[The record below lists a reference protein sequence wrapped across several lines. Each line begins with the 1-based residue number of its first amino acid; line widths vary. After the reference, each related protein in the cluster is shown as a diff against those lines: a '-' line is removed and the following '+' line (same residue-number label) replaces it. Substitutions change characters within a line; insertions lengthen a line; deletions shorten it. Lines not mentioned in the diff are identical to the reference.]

1 MAVIERIG
9 ASDKL
14 TREWKGKQE
23 YFDAFETLS
32 ITDLVLADE
41 AFYVGTNAG
50 VVSKFTLPVSIK
62 ARKMCKTI
70 FLLSKG
76 QMKSKSRLAS
86 RRFSQKMNERI

>member
-9 ASDKL
+9 GFDKL
-14 TREWKGKQE
+14 TREWKGKLE
-23 YFDAFETLS
+23 YFDALETLS

-62 ARKMCKTI
+62 ARNMCKI
-70 FLLSKG
+70 FSIVPSK
-76 QMKSKSRLAS
+76 KPVTRE
-86 RRFSQKMNERI
+86 N